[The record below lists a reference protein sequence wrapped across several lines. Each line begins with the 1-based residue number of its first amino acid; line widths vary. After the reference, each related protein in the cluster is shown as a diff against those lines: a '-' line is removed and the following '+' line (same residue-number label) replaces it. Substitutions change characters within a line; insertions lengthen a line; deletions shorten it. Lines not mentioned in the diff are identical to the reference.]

1 MAVTKRSDEDTTRS
15 DGPDDEGPDEGPS
28 AEDTAE
34 TTDEAEEKAIK
45 PAKPAKGEKGEKK
58 KAAGGE
64 GKDGGGK
71 PPVDYAR
78 PGTTGPRRGFFTI
91 YKSGQG
97 YWTRMGTLISVGLL
111 GIMLSYTLYDK
122 IPPFIPGT
130 DTTALQKDV
139 NDLQVQ
145 LSQSQQ
151 TKDPAKKLPPEREKA
166 IQSEV
171 VAKQAQ
177 VTVLNAQREKNAQR
191 VGIGVAVGFLL
202 LYTVIAVRLMN
213 KPSNV
218 DFLIATDS
226 EMKKVNWTSRK
237 ELIGSTKVVVVFM
250 FLIATFLFLIDQVFH
265 LMFWA
270 GGKGV
275 LRSPPPWWP
284 SH

>member
-15 DGPDDEGPDEGPS
+15 DGPDDPRPDEGPS
-28 AEDTAE
+28 PEDVAE
-34 TTDEAEEKAIK
+34 TNDEVDEKAIK
-45 PAKPAKGEKGEKK
+45 PGKGDKADK
-58 KAAGGE
+58 KANKADGKE
-64 GKDGGGK
+64 GKVA
-71 PPVDYAR
+71 VDYAKPR
-78 PGTTGPRRGFFTI
+78 TTGPRRGFFTI

-151 TKDPAKKLPPEREKA
+151 TKDPAKKLPPERERA

-177 VTVLNAQREKNAQR
+177 VTAFNAQREKNAQR

-250 FLIATFLFLIDQVFH
+250 FLIATLLFAIDQVFH
-265 LMFWA
+265 LLFWA

-284 SH
+284 WQH

>member
-15 DGPDDEGPDEGPS
+15 EGPDDQGPDEGPS
-28 AEDTAE
+28 PEDTADSADSAD
-34 TTDEAEEKAIK
+34 TTGEADEK
-45 PAKPAKGEKGEKK
+45 PTKPAKGD
-58 KAAGGE
+58 KAAKKNAKAE
-64 GKDGGGK
+64 GKEGK
-71 PPVDYAR
+71 AAVDYAK
-78 PGTTGPRRGFFTI
+78 PATTGPRRGFFTI

-97 YWTRMGTLISVGLL
+97 YWTRMGTLIAVGLL

-130 DTTALQKDV
+130 DTTALQKEV

-145 LSQSQQ
+145 VSQSQQ
-151 TKDPAKKLPPEREKA
+151 AKDPAKKLPPERERA
-166 IQSEV
+166 IQAEV
-171 VAKQAQ
+171 VAKQGQITA
-177 VTVLNAQREKNAQR
+177 LNSQREKNAQR

-202 LYTVIAVRLMN
+202 LYSIIAIRLMN
-213 KPSNV
+213 KPANV

-250 FLIATFLFLIDQVFH
+250 FLIATLLFLIDQIFH
-265 LMFWA
+265 LLFWA

-284 SH
+284 WH